1 MGCRYI
7 SATIKLSGYVKME
20 SLKSIMVRKHN
31 WLILA
36 TVISILLLSL
46 VACAPGQQAED
57 TSLKMGLLPILDVLP
72 FYVAEQKGYFEEE
85 GISVEFVP
93 VKSAQERDALMQA
106 GEIDGMLNDL
116 ISVGLFNRDEAQIKI
131 VATARRSYPESP
143 QFRVL
148 TAPDS
153 GISSAR
159 DLAGVPIGISQNTVI
174 EYITARMLEAE
185 GLSPD
190 QVEIVEVSAIPVRFE
205 QLMAGQIQ
213 AATLPDP
220 LAQGAVAGGA
230 NLVVD
235 DSQYTEYSQSVLSFS
250 REAIDSKPRTI
261 EKFLKAWNRAV
272 GDLNSNPEQYSDL
285 LIEKARV
292 PESIQGSY
300 RMPPF
305 SEGEVPSQAEWEDV
319 VDWLLD
325 KGLIDQPIGYEDSVT
340 TDFTGQ

>member
-1 MGCRYI
+1 
-7 SATIKLSGYVKME
+7 
-20 SLKSIMVRKHN
+20 MVRKHN
-31 WLILA
+31 WLIA
-36 TVISILLLSL
+36 VTIITILLLSL
-46 VACAPGQQAED
+46 AACAPGQEVED
-57 TSLKMGLLPILDVLP
+57 TNLKMGLLPILDILP
-72 FYVAEQKGYFEEE
+72 FYVAEQKGYFEQE
-85 GISVEFVP
+85 GINVEFVP

-106 GEIDGMLNDL
+106 AEIDGMLNDL
-116 ISVGLFNRDEAQIKI
+116 VSTGLFNRDEAQIKI
-131 VATARRSYPESP
+131 VATARRAYPESP

-153 GISSAR
+153 GLSSAQ

-174 EYITARMLEAE
+174 EYITDRMLEAE

-190 QVEIVEVSAIPVRFE
+190 QIEIVEVSAIPVRFE

-250 REAIDSKPRTI
+250 TKAIDSKPNTI
-261 EKFLKAWNRAV
+261 SKFLKAWNRAV
-272 GDLNSNPEQYSDL
+272 DDLNSNPEQFSDM

-292 PESIQGSY
+292 PESIQGTY
-300 RMPPF
+300 QMPPF
-305 SEGEVPSQAEWEDV
+305 PKGEVPSQAEWQDV

-325 KGLIDQPIGYEDSVT
+325 KGLLDQPIDYEDSVT
-340 TDFTGQ
+340 TDFAGQ

>member
-1 MGCRYI
+1 
-7 SATIKLSGYVKME
+7 
-20 SLKSIMVRKHN
+20 MVRKHN
-31 WLILA
+31 WPIVVS
-36 TVISILLLSL
+36 VIAILLLSL
-46 VACAPGQQAED
+46 AACAPGQEAEN
-57 TSLKMGLLPILDVLP
+57 TNLKMGLLPILDILP

-85 GISVEFVP
+85 GINVEFVP

-116 ISVGLFNRDEAQIKI
+116 VSTGLFNRDEMQIKI
-131 VATARRSYPESP
+131 VATVRRSYPESP

-153 GISSAR
+153 GISSAQ

-174 EYITARMLEAE
+174 EYITDRMLEAE

-190 QVEIVEVSAIPVRFE
+190 QIEIVEVSAIPVRFE

-220 LAQGAVAGGA
+220 LAQGAVADGA

-235 DSQYTEYSQSVLSFS
+235 DSQYAEYSQSVLSFS
-250 REAIDSKPRTI
+250 IEAVDSKPNTI
-261 EKFLKAWNRAV
+261 NKFLSAWNRAV
-272 GDLNSNPEQYSDL
+272 GDLNSNPNQYSDL

-300 RMPPF
+300 QMPPF
-305 SEGEVPSQAEWEDV
+305 PEGEVPSQAEWQDV
-319 VDWLLD
+319 VDWLLE
-325 KGLIDQPIGYEDSVT
+325 KGLIDQPITYEDSVS
-340 TDFTGQ
+340 TGFAEQ